1 MIFLYFCGLKKGHGK
16 LAEWLKAAVSKTAV
30 VSQLPGVRI
39 PHFPLGKRQRYALP
53 FFVKLPF
60 YFRRGGRRPG

>member
-1 MIFLYFCGLKKGHGK
+1 MMSKTKNYILLRAQNGK

-39 PHFPLGKRQRYALP
+39 PHFPQNVITRLEP
-53 FFVKLPF
+53 VICSNKLLVLA
-60 YFRRGGRRPG
+60 